1 MRGEKRLR
9 SNTKTG
15 DELSD
20 KVLKEGNKAASQVVK
35 DRGVSSR
42 NRSLVVQSSDPLSM
56 KRHPSGLKGS
66 SSTYTTLKNL
76 KIHPAVLSGQRG

>member
-1 MRGEKRLR
+1 MRGKKRLR

-42 NRSLVVQSSDPLSM
+42 N
-56 KRHPSGLKGS
+56 
-66 SSTYTTLKNL
+66 
-76 KIHPAVLSGQRG
+76 